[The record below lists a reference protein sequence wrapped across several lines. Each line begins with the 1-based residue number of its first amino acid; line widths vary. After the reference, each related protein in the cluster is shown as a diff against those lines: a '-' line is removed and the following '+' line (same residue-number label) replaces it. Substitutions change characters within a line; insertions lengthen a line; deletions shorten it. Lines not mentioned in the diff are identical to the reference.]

1 MFPARIVSPTIRMQ
15 PQKNSQSSA
24 SFEYAFPSF
33 LDMGSVLLLHQ
44 QYWLCPQG
52 SNKTLELLYS
62 HLLKQHPTFKS
73 LTEYSFLAPYLF
85 SDLGF

>member
-1 MFPARIVSPTIRMQ
+1 MQ